1 MEQNEEFNELE
12 RKIVIALQ
20 ADGRAT
26 WRKIAQVFGEPE
38 RTVARY
44 GQALLASSKISVAAI
59 QHRTGSLVAAFTCAP
74 GTVRVACEAL
84 AQRGDTSFSYMVTG
98 QSDVVTELHY
108 DGDLAE
114 ILTMQ
119 LPATPGINALAVYPI
134 LKYFK
139 TIRAWRAE
147 PLPEAAERALR
158 PASGGELTE
167 WSPSAGLTENDKLI
181 IEVLRKDGRASVDA
195 ISRQVKMSES
205 SVARRVDWLLRGE
218 HISIRTLVE
227 PALLGYPVEALL
239 WVQTSPQSVEQLGQR
254 LRLLPEVRYA
264 AAVAGDA
271 QLIVD
276 VTVRTQKDLYRFI
289 SDTPWGQMVQLKTAM
304 VLSARKRGGRLFA
317 V

>member
-1 MEQNEEFNELE
+1 MTQHEVFNDLE
-12 RKIVIALQ
+12 RRIVIAMQ
-20 ADGRAT
+20 IDGRAT
-26 WRKIAQVFGEPE
+26 WRKIARVLREPE

-44 GQALLASSKISVAAI
+44 GQALLESGRVSVAAI
-59 QHRTGSLVAAFTCAP
+59 QHHSGSLVASFTCAP

-84 AQRGDTSFSYMVTG
+84 AQRADTSFSYMVTG

-119 LPATPGINALAVYPI
+119 LPATPGVNSLAVYPI
-134 LKYFK
+134 MKYFK

-147 PLPEAAERALR
+147 PVSEAQERALT
-158 PASGGELTE
+158 PLTGGELTE
-167 WSPSAGLTENDKLI
+167 WNPAPGLTENDSMI
-181 IEVLRKDGRASVDA
+181 IEVLRKDGRASIDA

-205 SVARRVDWLLRGE
+205 SVSRRVDWLLRGE
-218 HISIRTLVE
+218 QISIRTLVE
-227 PALLGYPVEALL
+227 PALLGFPVEALL
-239 WVQTSPQSVEQLGQR
+239 WVQTSPHSVEALGQR

-289 SDTPWGQMVQLKTAM
+289 SNTEWGEMVQLKTAM

>member
-1 MEQNEEFNELE
+1 MAQHEVFNELE
-12 RKIVIALQ
+12 RRIVIAMQ
-20 ADGRAT
+20 IDGRAT
-26 WRKIAQVFGEPE
+26 WRKIARVLHEPE

-44 GQALLASSKISVAAI
+44 GQALLESGRVSVAAI
-59 QHRTGSLVAAFTCAP
+59 AHRSGSLVASFTCAP

-84 AQRGDTSFSYMVTG
+84 AQRPDTSFSYMVTG
-98 QSDVVTELHY
+98 QSDAVTELHY

-119 LPATPGINALAVYPI
+119 LPATPGVNSLAVYPI

-147 PLPEAAERALR
+147 PVSEAQERALT
-158 PASGGELTE
+158 PATGGELTE
-167 WSPSAGLTENDKLI
+167 WNPAPGLTENDSMI
-181 IEVLRKDGRASVDA
+181 IEVLRKDGRASIDA

-205 SVARRVDWLLRGE
+205 SVSRRVDWLLRGE
-218 HISIRTLVE
+218 QISIRTLVE
-227 PALLGYPVEALL
+227 PALLGFPVEALL
-239 WVQTSPQSVEQLGQR
+239 WVQTSPHSVEALGQR

-289 SDTPWGQMVQLKTAM
+289 SDTEWGEMVQIKTAM